1 MNDLYKRIKKKIKKE
16 NLVYRYFILFVT
28 MLVAAINYNIFLR
41 PLKIAAGGTN
51 GISLI
56 VEEIFGMSPSLFI
69 LLFSVIVL
77 IAAYFL
83 VGSGLASSAL
93 VSAFVYPLFVQVT
106 SFISDYIVVNQSDI
120 IVASVFSGILSGWVS
135 GFTCKVNLSQGGV
148 TLIDQILLKKFNF
161 SISKTNFIINFVVII
176 IGGFCFGSNSIF
188 SSIILLFISSK
199 MIDYVMLGIS
209 NNKTLYIITHKED
222 TIRKFIT
229 EEIDSGLTIFNVKGG
244 RDDKDRFVFM
254 ISISNNL
261 YPYVK
266 RKIKKIDPNIFY
278 AVVDSYQV
286 VGGRTG
292 E

>member
-16 NLVYRYFILFVT
+16 NLVHRYFILFVT
-28 MLVAAINYNIFLR
+28 MLVAAINYNVFLR

-56 VEEIFGMSPSLFI
+56 VEEILGMSPSVFI
-69 LLFSVIVL
+69 LLFSVVVL

-83 VGSGLASSAL
+83 VGPGLASSAL
-93 VSAFVYPLFVQVT
+93 VSAFVYPLFVHVT

-135 GFTCKVNLSQGGV
+135 GLTCKVNLSQGGV
-148 TLIDQILLKKFNF
+148 TLIDQILFEKFNF

-176 IGGFCFGSNSIF
+176 IGGFCFGSSSIF

-209 NNKTLYIITHKED
+209 NNKTIYIITHNED
-222 TIRKFIT
+222 TIRRFIT

-244 RDDKDRFVFM
+244 RDDKDRFAFM
-254 ISISNNL
+254 ISVSNNL